1 MPKRMNI
8 TKGQRVRLRGRDYEF
23 FNSIPSK
30 DETID
35 TPHDLQFRDVQDH
48 RIEILTQA
56 EFDRLYNDGQVI
68 WHNPSVRPH
77 QGPPVEPCEDGIGCE
92 GCAHCR
98 ELRHGRALQGLLKA
112 YDEAPVSKTDRALQK
127 FLDAQSIDWPIATKA
142 MPKAAT
148 FRRMLRECGEHGD
161 RRLIYIGDRRPKGT
175 RKPRLHQVAEEVLWE
190 KAEAYWTDRKTSASD
205 VHAAVVT
212 ALSAKNRDRAEK
224 GLAAIP
230 IPGRSTVWRML
241 TRHSDY
247 DKTRMRLGARMA
259 QRAFKPLKGKLEAR
273 RILDVAVMDHTVLD
287 CFVID
292 DEHHIPVGRPYLTF
306 MIDVRSRYPLA
317 YILSFTPP
325 SVETAMACVRRAVRP
340 KDDLNARHPDVARW
354 EVFGVPRTVLVDN
367 AWEFTGRSFKDACED
382 AGISVEWAPVKTPE
396 YKGIVER
403 FNGVFN
409 IQFAHKLKGAVP
421 FKPHK
426 LAEYGID
433 PQAEAVLLLSEID
446 ELIHQYIV
454 EVYGRNFHSGI
465 KAVPE
470 QVWRERQAIDGIDYV
485 ADLPGL
491 DMALSKI
498 AGTRTLDRKGID
510 FQNLNY
516 SSEVLFD
523 LLNRLLPRAPKR
535 GQARNSIKVKVKYW
549 PEDMSKIAIWNSV
562 DAKYVEIPCTS
573 RFYTEGLSEHHHQIL
588 VRYAK
593 SQGLEFSTEEQRC
606 AAKVRLGDRI
616 ASFVNDRLIGTRRRA
631 QRLKSVAAPGLH
643 IADVPDN
650 YAQIEIDPITNRD
663 RGQDVF
669 KAKPIA
675 VKKSKKAKLGAATK
689 ISPRSAKHQGDQ
701 VVSAPVADVFAAYD
715 RAALL
720 ERFRDGAGQ

>member
-1 MPKRMNI
+1 MPKRINI
-8 TKGQRVRLRGRDYEF
+8 AKGQRIRVREREYEF
-23 FNSIPSK
+23 FNAVPSK
-30 DETID
+30 DGTID
-35 TPHDLQFRDVQDH
+35 APHDLQFRDVQDH
-48 RIEILTQA
+48 RIEVFTQA
-56 EFDRLYNDGQVI
+56 EFDRLYNAGQVI
-68 WHNPSVRPH
+68 WQTASARAYQSAPT
-77 QGPPVEPCEDGIGCE
+77 EPCEDGD
-92 GCAHCR
+92 GCAGCHHCSGLQR
-98 ELRHGRALQGLLKA
+98 DRALQGLLKTFDA
-112 YDEAPVSKTDRALQK
+112 DPVSKTDKALQK
-127 FLDAQSIDWPIATKA
+127 FLDAQEINWPIGIGA
-142 MPKAAT
+142 MPKAGK
-148 FRRMLRECGEHGD
+148 FRRMLRNCGDAGD
-161 RRLIYIGDRRPKGT
+161 RRLIYIGDRRPKGA
-175 RKPRLHQVAEEVLWE
+175 RKPRIHPAAEEVLWE
-190 KAEAYWTDRKTSASD
+190 KAEVYWTDKQKSASD
-205 VHAAVVT
+205 IHASVVT
-212 ALSAKNRDRAEK
+212 ALNAKNLDRVAQ
-224 GLAAIP
+224 GLSAIP
-230 IPGRSTVWRML
+230 IPGRTTVWRML

-259 QRAFKPLKGKLEAR
+259 QRAFKPLKGKLEAK

-306 MIDVRSRYPLA
+306 IIDVRSRYPLA
-317 YILSFTPP
+317 YLLSFTPP

-340 KDDLNARHPDVARW
+340 KDDLNARHPDVAPW
-354 EVFGVPRTVLVDN
+354 QVFGVPRTILVDN

-409 IQFAHKLKGAVP
+409 TQFAHKLKGAVP

-433 PQAEAVLLLSEID
+433 PQADAVLLLSEID

-454 EVYGRNFHSGI
+454 EVYGRNFHTGI

-516 SSEVLFD
+516 SSHVVFD

-549 PEDMSKIAIWNSV
+549 PEDMSKIAIWNPV

-573 RFYTEGLSEHHHQIL
+573 RLYSEGLSEHHHQVL
-588 VRYAK
+588 DRYAK
-593 SQGLEFSTEEQRC
+593 SQGLAFSTEAQRC
-606 AAKVRLGDRI
+606 AAKVRLGERI

-631 QRLKSVAAPGLH
+631 QRIRSDIPTGQVVRT
-643 IADVPDN
+643 VPHGDSHV
-650 YAQIEIDPITNRD
+650 EIDPIANRV
-663 RGQDVF
+663 RGEDVF
-669 KAKPIA
+669 KSKRKAAQKSGN
-675 VKKSKKAKLGAATK
+675 VKAGGHPTD
-689 ISPRSAKHQGDQ
+689 PQ
-701 VVSAPVADVFAAYD
+701 VQKVREREDVSIPTDVFEAYD
-715 RAALL
+715 RTALL
-720 ERFRDGAGQ
+720 DRFRGKGGH

>member
-8 TKGQRVRLRGRDYEF
+8 TKGQRIKIRGRDCEF
-23 FNSIPSK
+23 FNAIPSK
-30 DETID
+30 GD
-35 TPHDLQFRDVQDH
+35 TVDAPHDLQFRDVQDH
-48 RIEILTQA
+48 RIEVFTQA
-56 EFDRLYNDGQVI
+56 EFDQLYNAGQVI
-68 WHNPSVRPH
+68 WHIASARTH
-77 QGPPVEPCEDGIGCE
+77 QLAPTEPCEDGA
-92 GCAHCR
+92 GCAGCIQCR
-98 ELRHGRALQGLLKA
+98 ELQRNRALQGLLKTFDA
-112 YDEAPVSKTDRALQK
+112 DPVSKTDKALQK
-127 FLDAQSIDWPIATKA
+127 FLDAHEIDWPIGIGPI
-142 MPKAAT
+142 PKPGK
-148 FRRMLRECGEHGD
+148 FRRMLRNCGHSGD
-161 RRLIYIGDRRPKGT
+161 RRLIYIGEHRPKGA
-175 RKPRLHQVAEEVLWE
+175 RKPRIHPTAEDVLWAKAEE
-190 KAEAYWTDRKTSASD
+190 YWTDRQTSASD
-205 VHAAVVT
+205 VYASVVT
-212 ALSAKNRDRAEK
+212 DLNTNNRDRVAQD
-224 GLAAIP
+224 LAAIP
-230 IPGRSTVWRML
+230 IPSRTTVWRML

-247 DKTRMRLGARMA
+247 DRTRMRLGARMA

-292 DEHHIPVGRPYLTF
+292 DEQHIPVGRPYLTF
-306 MIDVRSRYPLA
+306 IIDVRSRYPLA
-317 YILSFTPP
+317 YLLSFTPP

-340 KDDLNARHPDVARW
+340 KDDLNARHPDVAPW
-354 EVFGVPRTVLVDN
+354 EVFGVPRTILVDN

-433 PQAEAVLLLSEID
+433 PQADAVLLLSEID

-454 EVYGRNFHSGI
+454 EVYGRNFHTGI

-516 SSEVLFD
+516 SSEAIFD

-535 GQARNSIKVKVKYW
+535 GQTRNSIKVKVKYW
-549 PEDMSKIAIWNSV
+549 PEDMSKIAVWNPV

-573 RFYTEGLSEHHHQIL
+573 RLYSEGLSEHHHQIL
-588 VRYAK
+588 DRYAK
-593 SQGLEFSTEEQRC
+593 AQGLAFSSEEQRC
-606 AAKVRLGDRI
+606 AAKVRLSERI
-616 ASFVNDRLIGTRRRA
+616 ASFVNDRLVGVRRRA
-631 QRLKSVAAPGLH
+631 QRLTTSPPLGQPSAAVSPS
-643 IADVPDN
+643 DTRV
-650 YAQIEIDPITNRD
+650 EIDPLTNRR
-663 RGQDVF
+663 RGQELF
-669 KAKPIA
+669 KSQAKRT
-675 VKKSKKAKLGAATK
+675 KKSK
-689 ISPRSAKHQGDQ
+689 
-701 VVSAPVADVFAAYD
+701 
-715 RAALL
+715 
-720 ERFRDGAGQ
+720 